1 MSVPNKGKFDFLRE
15 GDWNTVCYQCGF
27 KRKASYLVRN
37 WQGYYVCP
45 EHNEPR
51 QPQDFVRGVPD
62 VQQPP
67 WTQPRPTA
75 TFTYNNTYL
84 GVSDGIN
91 KTFQLGDGLYPTI
104 VNSVYLDNVPT
115 VAYTT
120 NSKGLITLNTVV
132 AKGTTVNASGVETA

>member
-1 MSVPNKGKFDFLRE
+1 MSAPRKGKFDFLQL
-15 GDWNTVCYQCGF
+15 GDYNTVCYQCGF

-62 VQQPP
+62 IQMPP

-75 TFTYNNTYL
+75 TFTFNHQYL
-84 GVSDGIN
+84 GMSDGIS
-91 KTFQLGDGLYPTI
+91 KVFQLGDGLYPT
-104 VNSVYLDNVPT
+104 VVSAVYLNNILT
-115 VAYTT
+115 SAYTT
-120 NSKGLITLNTVV
+120 NATGQITLTNIA